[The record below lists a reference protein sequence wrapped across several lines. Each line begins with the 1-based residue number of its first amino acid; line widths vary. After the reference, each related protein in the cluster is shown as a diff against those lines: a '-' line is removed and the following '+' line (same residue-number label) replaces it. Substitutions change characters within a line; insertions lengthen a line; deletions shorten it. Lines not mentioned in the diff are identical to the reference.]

1 MEALTEGARIPLISS
16 TLEANIIDG
25 VNYTNLLNGIFFM
38 LTALGAIA
46 LVLQAIPMLFFKFDE
61 NAVEAKL
68 IEYRKQKELA
78 METELAAAT
87 EV

>member
-1 MEALTEGARIPLISS
+1 
-16 TLEANIIDG
+16 
-25 VNYTNLLNGIFFM
+25 M

-46 LVLQAIPMLFFKFDE
+46 LIAQAIPMLFFKFDE
-61 NAVEAKL
+61 NAVEEKL

-78 METELAAAT
+78 MENELASAS